1 MTSTSDVDSS
11 VVDVLDRQLI
21 HTLQVAP
28 RAPFSAL
35 AHVLDVS
42 EQTAAR
48 RYRRLLAD
56 GMVRVVGLVDRYA
69 LGRTA
74 WLIRMQCRPDGA
86 AALAAA
92 LARRPDVSYVTL
104 TSGGSELGCISLPRT
119 DRQRDELLLQR
130 LPRMAQVLTMTAQA
144 VLHEF
149 TGPDAEWTDLGGR
162 LPPARLARLEA
173 LTKAGAQ
180 GEPTTVG
187 SKKAGPALSAPLGP
201 EDQPLLDALAID
213 GRAGYEQLARAT
225 GWPAGRAARRTA
237 ELLRCGL
244 LHLDVEVAVE
254 MLGFAAQAFL
264 WLTVPPSELDDAGRA
279 VSVLPQVA
287 FCAAV
292 TGPTNLVASVVC
304 HDSADLYQFVTA
316 QIGAVRSVRQVEIS
330 PTLRRVKQAG
340 TLMAGPRLALPVSTS
355 GTA

>member
-1 MTSTSDVDSS
+1 MTATHDGDSS

-21 HTLQVAP
+21 RALQVAP

-35 AHVLDVS
+35 ADVLDVS

-56 GMVRVVGLVDRYA
+56 GVVRVIGLVDRYA
-69 LGRTA
+69 LGRTG

-119 DRQRDELLLQR
+119 DRQRDDLLLQR

-149 TGPDAEWTDLGGR
+149 TGPDAEWTDHGGT
-162 LPPARLARLEA
+162 LAPARLAPLEA
-173 LTKAGAQ
+173 LATGGAG
-180 GEPTTVG
+180 GTVEPTAVE
-187 SKKAGPALSAPLGP
+187 SKEAGPAPGASLGP

-225 GWPAGRAARRTA
+225 GWSAGRAARRTA
-237 ELLRCGL
+237 ELLRAGL

-254 MLGFAAQAFL
+254 LLGFRTQAFL

-279 VSVLPQVA
+279 ISVLPQVA
-287 FCAAV
+287 YCAAV

-304 HDSADLYQFVTA
+304 RDPADLYQFVTR

-340 TLMAGPRLALPVSTS
+340 TLMVGPRLGLP
-355 GTA
+355 AAARP